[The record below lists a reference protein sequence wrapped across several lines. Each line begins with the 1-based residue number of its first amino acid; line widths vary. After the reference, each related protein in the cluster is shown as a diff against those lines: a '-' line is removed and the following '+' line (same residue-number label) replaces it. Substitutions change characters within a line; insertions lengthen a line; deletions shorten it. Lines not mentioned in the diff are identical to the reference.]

1 VPEEKGGAEMNL
13 IKVAAAVVV
22 AIVLFIVLG
31 HVVSFIVGLLGTLFF
46 IALVAGGGYVAYKLV
61 SGARRREIRR
71 GDRY

>member
-1 VPEEKGGAEMNL
+1 MNL

>member
-1 VPEEKGGAEMNL
+1 MNL
-13 IKVAAAVVV
+13 IKVAAVVIA

-31 HVVSFIVGLLGTLFF
+31 NVVSFVIGLIGTLFF

-61 SGARRREIRR
+61 SGGRRREIRR